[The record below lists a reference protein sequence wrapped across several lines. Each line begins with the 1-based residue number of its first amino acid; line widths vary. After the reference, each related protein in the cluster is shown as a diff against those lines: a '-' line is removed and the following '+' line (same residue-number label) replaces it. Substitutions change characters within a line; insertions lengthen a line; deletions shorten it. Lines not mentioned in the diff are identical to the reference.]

1 MMSGQRSKNP
11 YDMNHEILIVSGS
24 GMMLSWLLVHNPSIW
39 LGSLSSLTA
48 NNQTLELVTQKKKK
62 ANNFLE
68 RTWSQPPFGR
78 LCFGT
83 CSVCIMAKQIQVIV
97 ISMLFSCSHIS
108 SSHTVSREDRCQFG
122 PMFRSHLPR
131 RVCPLIQTDPDPHGH
146 GMTAGWLG
154 RLGHTPNIWRIWH
167 IHTS

>member
-1 MMSGQRSKNP
+1 MFKKP
-11 YDMNHEILIVSGS
+11 L
-24 GMMLSWLLVHNPSIW
+24 WLMTW
-39 LGSLSSLTA
+39 TMKSSLFQVPGWCFHGSWFTIPPYGWVA
-48 NNQTLELVTQKKKK
+48 CHPLQQIIKRWNWSRKKKK

-97 ISMLFSCSHIS
+97 ISMLFSCSHMS